1 MANDVTLTCRLNKAS
16 LPVMNTQQL
25 AYVLIEAVPGA
36 GMAQVQMPLNLSL
49 VLDKSGSM
57 SGKKIQNL
65 RQAAKLVVDRLGPE
79 DTISIVAFSDR
90 KYLIA
95 KSQPVVDQQDL
106 KRKIDRIRDG
116 GGTAIS
122 GGMGQGLAEL
132 AKALSPDRVSRMLLL
147 TDGQTFGD
155 EKQCLKQGKKAGASG
170 IVVNALGLGDDWNED
185 LLDDIA
191 EASGGVADFI
201 DSPDK
206 IVAFFEQAVKSMQD
220 TVVQNAQLVLRLA
233 SGVTPRQV
241 WQVLPMI
248 SNLGYRPLSDRD
260 VQVTL
265 GELEKGHSRSLLV
278 ELLISPRPAGSYR
291 IAQAELGYDVP
302 GLKLIGE
309 KIKTDIMLDFSADAL
324 LAKQVRRRRDEHRRK
339 SDGLQIA
346 DPGFGRSQ
354 DGQRGWRQPKATG
367 CCHPPPG
374 NGRRRAGPVGAGG
387 GREPGKKRADVGP
400 RYEKTTLR
408 DAKADSATE
417 SLKQGVR
424 STRPGLFMPVGRKGG
439 IESWQIVP
447 IAGVQPAK
455 EQSSVTSVVRGFH
468 SLRWLLQ
475 KRPPHRLA
483 EA

>member
-25 AYVLIEAVPGA
+25 VYVLIEAVPGA
-36 GMAQVQMPLNLSL
+36 AMAQVQMPLNLSL

-57 SGKKIQNL
+57 QGKKIQNL
-65 RQAAKLVVDRLGPE
+65 RQAAKLVMERLGPQ

-95 KSQPVVDQQDL
+95 ESQPVTNKEEL
-106 KRKIDRIRDG
+106 KKKIDRIRDG

-132 AKALSPDRVSRMLLL
+132 DKGLGPDRVSRMLLL

-155 EKQCLKQGKKAGASG
+155 EKQCLKLGKKAGDGG

-185 LLDDIA
+185 LLDEIA

-220 TVVQNAQLVLRLA
+220 TVVQNAQMVLRLA
-233 SGVTPRQV
+233 NGVTPRQV

-265 GELEKGHSRSLLV
+265 GELEKGQPRSLLV
-278 ELLISPRPAGSYR
+278 ELLITPRPAGSYR
-291 IAQAELGYDVP
+291 VAQAEVSYDVP
-302 GLKLIGE
+302 GLKLINE
-309 KIKTDIMLDFSADAL
+309 KVKADILLDFTADT
-324 LAKQVRRRRDEHRRK
+324 AKTK
-339 SDGLQIA
+339 
-346 DPGFGRSQ
+346 
-354 DGQRGWRQPKATG
+354 
-367 CCHPPPG
+367 
-374 NGRRRAGPVGAGG
+374 
-387 GREPGKKRADVGP
+387 
-400 RYEKTTLR
+400 RYEPEVMNIVEKVTAFKLQTRALEEAKLGNVAGASQKLR
-408 DAKADSATE
+408 AAATRLLEMGEEELAQSALEEADNLEKSGQMSARGTKKLRYE
-417 SLKQGVR
+417 
-424 STRPGLFMPVGRKGG
+424 TRKLT
-439 IESWQIVP
+439 Q
-447 IAGVQPAK
+447 
-455 EQSSVTSVVRGFH
+455 
-468 SLRWLLQ
+468 
-475 KRPPHRLA
+475 RLSP
-483 EA
+483 

>member
-1 MANDVTLTCRLNKAS
+1 MANDVTLTCRMNKAS

-25 AYVLIEAVPGA
+25 AYVLIQAVPGA

-57 SGKKIQNL
+57 SGQKIQNL
-65 RQAAKLVVDRLGPE
+65 REAAKLVVDRLGPQ

-95 KSQPVVDQQDL
+95 ESQPVTDRADL
-106 KRKIDRIRDG
+106 QKKIDRIRDG

-132 AKALSPDRVSRMLLL
+132 DKALAPDRVSRMLLL

-155 EKQCLKQGKKAGASG
+155 EKQCLKLGEKAGTSG

-260 VQVTL
+260 VQVAL
-265 GELEKGHSRSLLV
+265 GELEKGQPRSLLV

-291 IAQAELGYDVP
+291 VAQAEISYDVP

-309 KIKTDIMLDFSADAL
+309 KVKSDIMLDFSADAVQ
-324 LAKQVRRRRDEHRRK
+324 AKQYDAEVMNIVEKVTAFKLQTRALEEAKMGNVAGASQKLRAAATRLLEMGEDDLAQSALEEAENLEK
-339 SDGLQIA
+339 S
-346 DPGFGRSQ
+346 
-354 DGQRGWRQPKATG
+354 GQMSARGT
-367 CCHPPPG
+367 
-374 NGRRRAGPVGAGG
+374 
-387 GREPGKKRADVGP
+387 KKL
-400 RYEKTTLR
+400 RYE
-408 DAKADSATE
+408 
-417 SLKQGVR
+417 
-424 STRPGLFMPVGRKGG
+424 TRKLT
-439 IESWQIVP
+439 Q
-447 IAGVQPAK
+447 
-455 EQSSVTSVVRGFH
+455 
-468 SLRWLLQ
+468 
-475 KRPPHRLA
+475 RLNP
-483 EA
+483 

>member
-1 MANDVTLTCRLNKAS
+1 
-16 LPVMNTQQL
+16 
-25 AYVLIEAVPGA
+25 
-36 GMAQVQMPLNLSL
+36 MAQVQMPLNLSL

-57 SGKKIQNL
+57 SGQKIQNL
-65 RQAAKLVVDRLGPE
+65 REAAKLVVDRLGPE

-95 KSQPVVDQQDL
+95 ESQPVVDPQDL
-106 KRKIDRIRDG
+106 KKKIDRIRDG

-132 AKALSPDRVSRMLLL
+132 DKALSPDQVSRMLLL

-155 EKQCLKQGKKAGASG
+155 EKQCLKLGKKAGASG

-206 IVAFFEQAVKSMQD
+206 IVTVFEQAVKSMQD

-233 SGVTPRQV
+233 AGVTPRQV

-260 VQVTL
+260 VQVSL
-265 GELEKGHSRSLLV
+265 GELEKAQPRSLLV

-291 IAQAELGYDVP
+291 VAQAEISYDVP

-309 KIKTDIMLDFSADAL
+309 KVKTDILLDFSADAVQ
-324 LAKQVRRRRDEHRRK
+324 AKQYDAEVMNIVEKVTAFKLQTRALEEAKMGNVAGASQKLRAAATRLLEMGEDDLAQSALEEAENLEK
-339 SDGLQIA
+339 S
-346 DPGFGRSQ
+346 
-354 DGQRGWRQPKATG
+354 GQMSARGT
-367 CCHPPPG
+367 
-374 NGRRRAGPVGAGG
+374 
-387 GREPGKKRADVGP
+387 KKL
-400 RYEKTTLR
+400 RYE
-408 DAKADSATE
+408 
-417 SLKQGVR
+417 
-424 STRPGLFMPVGRKGG
+424 TRKLT
-439 IESWQIVP
+439 Q
-447 IAGVQPAK
+447 
-455 EQSSVTSVVRGFH
+455 
-468 SLRWLLQ
+468 
-475 KRPPHRLA
+475 RLNP
-483 EA
+483 

>member
-65 RQAAKLVVDRLGPE
+65 RHAAKLVVDRLGPE

-95 KSQPVVDQQDL
+95 KSQQVVDQQDL

-132 AKALSPDRVSRMLLL
+132 DKALSPDRVSRMLLL

-155 EKQCLKQGKKAGASG
+155 EKQCLKLGKKAGKSG
-170 IVVNALGLGDDWNED
+170 VVVNALGLGDDWNED
-185 LLDDIA
+185 LLDEIA

-260 VQVTL
+260 VQVEL
-265 GELEKGHSRSLLV
+265 GELEKGQPRSLLV

-291 IAQAELGYDVP
+291 IAQAEVGYDVP
-302 GLKLIGE
+302 GLQLVNE
-309 KIKTDIMLDFSADAL
+309 KVKADIMLDFSADAVQAKRYDAEVMNIVEKVTAFKLQTRALEEAKMGNVAGASQKLRAAATRL
-324 LAKQVRRRRDEHRRK
+324 LEMGEDELAQSALEEAENLEK
-339 SDGLQIA
+339 S
-346 DPGFGRSQ
+346 
-354 DGQRGWRQPKATG
+354 GQMSARGT
-367 CCHPPPG
+367 
-374 NGRRRAGPVGAGG
+374 
-387 GREPGKKRADVGP
+387 KKL
-400 RYEKTTLR
+400 RYE
-408 DAKADSATE
+408 
-417 SLKQGVR
+417 
-424 STRPGLFMPVGRKGG
+424 TRKLT
-439 IESWQIVP
+439 Q
-447 IAGVQPAK
+447 
-455 EQSSVTSVVRGFH
+455 
-468 SLRWLLQ
+468 
-475 KRPPHRLA
+475 RLNP
-483 EA
+483 

>member
-1 MANDVTLTCRLNKAS
+1 MANNVTLTCRLNKAS

-155 EKQCLKQGKKAGASG
+155 EKQCLKQGKQAGASG

-309 KIKTDIMLDFSADAL
+309 KIKADIMLDFSADAV
-324 LAKQVRRRRDEHRRK
+324 LAKQYD
-339 SDGLQIA
+339 
-346 DPGFGRSQ
+346 
-354 DGQRGWRQPKATG
+354 
-367 CCHPPPG
+367 
-374 NGRRRAGPVGAGG
+374 
-387 GREPGKKRADVGP
+387 ADVMNIVEKVTAFKLQTRALEEAKMGNVAGASQKLRAAATRLLEMGEDELAQSALEEAENLDKSGQMSAHGTKKL
-400 RYEKTTLR
+400 RYE
-408 DAKADSATE
+408 
-417 SLKQGVR
+417 
-424 STRPGLFMPVGRKGG
+424 TRKLT
-439 IESWQIVP
+439 Q
-447 IAGVQPAK
+447 
-455 EQSSVTSVVRGFH
+455 
-468 SLRWLLQ
+468 
-475 KRPPHRLA
+475 RLNP
-483 EA
+483 

>member
-1 MANDVTLTCRLNKAS
+1 MANDVTLTCRMNKAS

-25 AYVLIEAVPGA
+25 AYVLIEAVPGE

-95 KSQPVVDQQDL
+95 ESQQVVDQEDL
-106 KRKIDRIRDG
+106 RKKIDRIRDG

-132 AKALSPDRVSRMLLL
+132 DKALSPDRISRMLLL

-155 EKQCLKQGKKAGASG
+155 EKQCLKLGKKAGESG
-170 IVVNALGLGDDWNED
+170 VVVNALGLGDDWNED
-185 LLDDIA
+185 LLDEIA

-201 DSPDK
+201 DSPDS
-206 IVAFFEQAVKSMQD
+206 IVSFFEQAVKSMQD
-220 TVVQNAQLVLRLA
+220 TVVQNAQLILRLA

-265 GELEKGHSRSLLV
+265 GELEKGQPRSLLV
-278 ELLISPRPAGSYR
+278 ELLISPRPAGTYR
-291 IAQAELGYDVP
+291 IAQAEISYDVP
-302 GLKLIGE
+302 GLQLVGE
-309 KIKTDIMLDFSADAL
+309 KVKTDIMLDFSADAL
-324 LAKQVRRRRDEHRRK
+324 RAKQYDANVMNIVEKVTAFKLQTRALEEAKMGNVAGASQKLRAAATRLLEMGEDELAQ
-339 SDGLQIA
+339 SALEEA
-346 DPGFGRSQ
+346 ENLE
-354 DGQRGWRQPKATG
+354 QRGQMSSRGT
-367 CCHPPPG
+367 
-374 NGRRRAGPVGAGG
+374 
-387 GREPGKKRADVGP
+387 KKL
-400 RYEKTTLR
+400 RYE
-408 DAKADSATE
+408 
-417 SLKQGVR
+417 
-424 STRPGLFMPVGRKGG
+424 TRKLT
-439 IESWQIVP
+439 Q
-447 IAGVQPAK
+447 
-455 EQSSVTSVVRGFH
+455 
-468 SLRWLLQ
+468 
-475 KRPPHRLA
+475 RLSP
-483 EA
+483 

>member
-1 MANDVTLTCRLNKAS
+1 MANDVTLTCRMNKAS

-25 AYVLIEAVPGA
+25 AYVLIEAVPGE

-95 KSQPVVDQQDL
+95 ESQQVIDQEDL
-106 KRKIDRIRDG
+106 KKKIDRIRDG

-132 AKALSPDRVSRMLLL
+132 DKALSPDRVSRMLLL

-155 EKQCLKQGKKAGASG
+155 EKQCLKLGKKAGESG
-170 IVVNALGLGDDWNED
+170 VVVNALGLGDDWNED
-185 LLDDIA
+185 LLDEIA

-201 DSPDK
+201 DSPDS
-206 IVAFFEQAVKSMQD
+206 IVSFFEQAVKSMQD
-220 TVVQNAQLVLRLA
+220 TVVQNAQLILRLA

-265 GELEKGHSRSLLV
+265 GELEKGQPRSLLV
-278 ELLISPRPAGSYR
+278 ELLISPRPAGTYR
-291 IAQAELGYDVP
+291 IAQAEISYDVP
-302 GLKLIGE
+302 GLKLVGE
-309 KIKTDIMLDFSADAL
+309 KVKTDIMLDFSTDAVR
-324 LAKQVRRRRDEHRRK
+324 AKQYDAEVMNIVEKVTAFKLQTRALEEAKMGNVAGASQKLRAAATRLLEMGEDELAQ
-339 SDGLQIA
+339 SALEEA
-346 DPGFGRSQ
+346 DNLE
-354 DGQRGWRQPKATG
+354 QRGQMSSRGT
-367 CCHPPPG
+367 
-374 NGRRRAGPVGAGG
+374 
-387 GREPGKKRADVGP
+387 KKL
-400 RYEKTTLR
+400 RYE
-408 DAKADSATE
+408 
-417 SLKQGVR
+417 
-424 STRPGLFMPVGRKGG
+424 TRKLT
-439 IESWQIVP
+439 Q
-447 IAGVQPAK
+447 
-455 EQSSVTSVVRGFH
+455 
-468 SLRWLLQ
+468 
-475 KRPPHRLA
+475 RLSP
-483 EA
+483 

>member
-1 MANDVTLTCRLNKAS
+1 MANDVTLTCRMNKAS

-25 AYVLIEAVPGA
+25 AYVLIQAVPGE

-95 KSQPVVDQQDL
+95 DSQQVVDQEDL
-106 KRKIDRIRDG
+106 KKKIDRIRDG

-132 AKALSPDRVSRMLLL
+132 DKALSPDRVSRMLLL

-155 EKQCLKQGKKAGASG
+155 EKQCLKLGKKAGESG
-170 IVVNALGLGDDWNED
+170 VVVNALGLGDDWNED
-185 LLDDIA
+185 LLDEIA

-201 DSPDK
+201 DSPDS
-206 IVAFFEQAVKSMQD
+206 IVSFFEQAVKSMQD
-220 TVVQNAQLVLRLA
+220 TVVQNAQLILRLA

-265 GELEKGHSRSLLV
+265 GELEKGQPRSLLV
-278 ELLISPRPAGSYR
+278 ELLISPRPAGTYR
-291 IAQAELGYDVP
+291 VAQAEISYDVP
-302 GLKLIGE
+302 GLKLVGE
-309 KIKTDIMLDFSADAL
+309 KVKTDIMLDFSADAVR
-324 LAKQVRRRRDEHRRK
+324 AKQYDADVMNIVEKVTAFKLQTRALEEAKMGNVAGASQKLRAAATRLLEMGEDELAQ
-339 SDGLQIA
+339 SALEEA
-346 DPGFGRSQ
+346 DNLE
-354 DGQRGWRQPKATG
+354 QRGQMSSRGT
-367 CCHPPPG
+367 
-374 NGRRRAGPVGAGG
+374 
-387 GREPGKKRADVGP
+387 KKL
-400 RYEKTTLR
+400 RYE
-408 DAKADSATE
+408 
-417 SLKQGVR
+417 
-424 STRPGLFMPVGRKGG
+424 TRKLT
-439 IESWQIVP
+439 Q
-447 IAGVQPAK
+447 
-455 EQSSVTSVVRGFH
+455 
-468 SLRWLLQ
+468 
-475 KRPPHRLA
+475 RLSP
-483 EA
+483 